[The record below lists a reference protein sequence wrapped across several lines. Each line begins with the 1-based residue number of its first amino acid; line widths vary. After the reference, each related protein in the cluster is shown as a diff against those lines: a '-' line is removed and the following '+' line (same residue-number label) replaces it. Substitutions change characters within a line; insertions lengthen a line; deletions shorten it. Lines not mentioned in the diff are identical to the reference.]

1 MTGPRDAPLGWRRT
15 FANYSAGEVARISGL
30 SPDMQRVWR
39 RRGYLPQVGSGHARF
54 RPAEVI
60 EISIRYALSKLG
72 VPPSESRTIHRDAIS
87 GALWSALINHHGSCE
102 VIGPEGEVAAF
113 LEDENWPDHALELVG
128 CPANCNYLIW
138 DDEGTTRILNDPQE
152 VFDRRSVSIIAIDLE
167 VVGARL
173 MVNGRKPI
181 VTLEAPLQAAA
192 RHIRRLSGVGR

>member
-1 MTGPRDAPLGWRRT
+1 MTGARNAPVGWRLT
-15 FANYSAGEVARISGL
+15 YASYSAGEVARISGL

-39 RRGYLPQVGSGHARF
+39 RRGYLPQVESGHARF
-54 RPAEVI
+54 RPAEVV

-72 VPPSESRTIHRDAIS
+72 VPPSESRAIHGNAIS

-102 VIGPEGEVAAF
+102 VIGSEKDVDAF

-152 VFDRRSVSIIAIDLE
+152 VFARRSVSIIAIDLE

-173 MVNGRKPI
+173 MINGRKPI
-181 VTLEAPLQAAA
+181 ATLEAPLHGAA
-192 RHIRRLSGVGR
+192 RHVRRLSGAGR